1 MDIYEGTLLYGNY
14 DEDTFTLKRIKNI
27 FTETS
32 LNERQLT
39 ELYSYLERH
48 ANDEEGQ
55 VIAFYDQLLLKLTP
69 DEIKVLLS
77 DLKEILERYPS

>member
-39 ELYSYLERH
+39 ELYSYLESYLYHR
-48 ANDEEGQ
+48 DRISG
-55 VIAFYDQLLLKLTP
+55 VIL
-69 DEIKVLLS
+69 
-77 DLKEILERYPS
+77 